1 VEGVP
6 RRITPHASSCGH
18 VACDVRHLFDGRS
31 ASNRPVRRDRGAQP
45 NENIILNHYMAS
57 DYCITRDGTPVTDAC
72 IVSDVRAFE

>member
-1 VEGVP
+1 
-6 RRITPHASSCGH
+6 
-18 VACDVRHLFDGRS
+18 
-31 ASNRPVRRDRGAQP
+31 VRRDRGAQP